1 MAELSTLFVS
11 HGAPDLPL
19 SELPARRALEDLG
32 RSLPRPDAI
41 VIVSA
46 HWEAPLVSV
55 GEAEQHRTIYDF
67 AGFDP
72 QLRQFRYPAPGSP
85 RHVELVRGCLSRAGY
100 EPQVSHDRG
109 LDHGAWVPLLL
120 MFPAADIP
128 VIPVSL
134 LRGVSLAA
142 QRQLGAA
149 LAPLRSQNI
158 LVIASGSPTHNLHAL
173 RPEGTVPERWALE
186 FMAWLSRTVRSG
198 NLNALENYRSLAP
211 HAATA
216 HPSEEHLAPLL
227 IAWGAGGGGP
237 NKILHESFSY
247 GNLAMGVYGFGGG
260 E

>member
-134 LRGVSLAA
+134 LRGGSFAA

-149 LAPLRSQNI
+149 GALAQPEH
-158 LVIASGSPTHNLHAL
+158 SGDCFWVSDPQPAC
-173 RPEGTVPERWALE
+173 
-186 FMAWLSRTVRSG
+186 
-198 NLNALENYRSLAP
+198 
-211 HAATA
+211 AAA
-216 HPSEEHLAPLL
+216 RGD
-227 IAWGAGGGGP
+227 GAGALG
-237 NKILHESFSY
+237 
-247 GNLAMGVYGFGGG
+247 AGVHGLVVQDGTFREPECARKLPQSCPPRGDRSPKRGAFGTAADRLGRWRRRA
-260 E
+260 EQNSPREFQLR